1 MSVMQHQQ
9 RSVKITY
16 DCYERSRPELLP
28 LVRRDTWLGRLPIRF
43 RRYRRCWHAREQY
56 LRRRPRADWATGPRT
71 RHSGPGSGFL
81 GEGEGKSGDQSS
93 ELSWSLDPIDGTAN
107 FVHGIPLCATSLVL
121 VASGEPV
128 LGVIDLPF
136 LGARYTAIKKQGA
149 YRDGKRIT
157 SRVPRGLDEAI
168 IAIGDYAVGAQA
180 TEKNRVRMALNSQL
194 AQRVQR
200 IRMLGSAAIDL
211 AWVAEGKLDASV
223 MFANTPWDTS
233 AGVVIAREA
242 GAVVIDI
249 DGTPHTSA
257 SVGTVAVAEPLAG
270 ELLDVISGARGK
282 AIS

>member
-1 MSVMQHQQ
+1 MTEFS
-9 RSVKITY
+9 
-16 DCYERSRPELLP
+16 ELLGVAVEAVSLATE
-28 LVRRDTWLGRLPIRF
+28 LVRRRLPGAVQEKDDRDMVSEVDLAVEHAVRELLS
-43 RRYRRCWHAREQY
+43 RR
-56 LRRRPRADWATGPRT
+56 T
-71 RHSGPGSGFL
+71 PGFGFL
-81 GEGEGKSGDQSS
+81 GEEEGKSGDQSS

-107 FVHGIPLCATSLVL
+107 FVHGIPLCATSLGL

-180 TEKNRVRMALNSQL
+180 TEKNRVRMALTSQL

-223 MFANTPWDTS
+223 MFANKPWDTS

-257 SVGTVAVAEPLAG
+257 SVGTVAVAKPLAG
-270 ELLDVISGARGK
+270 ELLDVISGARGE